1 MQPRQTLLS
10 AASKVG
16 EASYR
21 VLYTIGEED
30 VADRERQDLLLG
42 LAKTVANSTAA
53 LVLKAKK
60 VASECEDQFTQ
71 NRVISAATQC
81 ALATSQLVACAK
93 VVAPTIADPQC
104 QEQLIEAARD
114 VAKSVEG
121 CVSTCREVCRDD
133 RVLGE
138 LGGAAGDVTK
148 ALNDLLNHIKD
159 GGPDKI
165 PDIMDQIMLASGEL
179 INSQDS
185 SAMVRQARI
194 LAQATAE
201 LIQAIKGEAE
211 SQSDSDLQVRHASS
225 VSWAALATRLTPLNT
240 LCRSILPLPVVL
252 TGKVPNPVLSRVS
265 AIATLTAF
273 TVGRGDSSLGP
284 PQPMKTT
291 TLSLLKLLIFSTE
304 NFQ

>member
-1 MQPRQTLLS
+1 MLS
-10 AASKVG
+10 AASQVG

-30 VADRERQDLLLG
+30 TGDRERKDLVLG

-53 LVLKAKK
+53 LVLKAKN
-60 VASECEDQFTQ
+60 VASECEDQYNQ

-104 QEQLIEAARD
+104 QDQLIEAARD

-121 CVSTCREVCRDD
+121 CVSTCRDVCSRDEHS
-133 RVLGE
+133 LTE
-138 LGGAAGDVTK
+138 LGGAAQDVTK

-165 PDIMDQIMLASGEL
+165 PDIMDQIMVASGEL
-179 INSQDS
+179 IASHDS
-185 SAMVRQARI
+185 SDMVRQARI

-201 LIQAIKGEAE
+201 LIQSIKGEAE
-211 SQSDSDLQVRHASS
+211 SQSDSDLQVR
-225 VSWAALATRLTPLNT
+225 LATFLCPLSDLLRSSRDERPHCDIPGLLSCPQYSRLEN
-240 LCRSILPLPVVL
+240 S
-252 TGKVPNPVLSRVS
+252 K
-265 AIATLTAF
+265 
-273 TVGRGDSSLGP
+273 DS
-284 PQPMKTT
+284 
-291 TLSLLKLLIFSTE
+291 
-304 NFQ
+304 